1 MLEGAVKVL
10 MPGTGLELSSNWRG
24 ASTMRGG
31 AVTAPADLHFA
42 GHGTIDLRLFTNMAA
57 SFPDSAWMPDG
68 SPDVAQDFLD
78 GCRMADAIPL
88 RGSITLSDFEFPPSG
103 RAWRLR
109 RGKPSPRRRN
119 GGTVSNGQKGVWV
132 RFGSRRRLVVSALIL
147 ALTSCGSE
155 GGSPP
160 SSTPAGV
167 AELTT
172 IDFANVANYSAPTL
186 PAYFD
191 QTVAVLDNSPASNA
205 INDRVATLGRV
216 LFYDLRL
223 STNDKASCTSCHQQA
238 FGFTDPMRFS
248 NGISNAATTDF
259 HAMRLGNLR
268 YWRPGSTFWDRRV
281 VSVEAQASQP
291 FHSLV
296 EMGWGGAAG
305 GFDSLIRKMRATR
318 YYPDLFTWA
327 FGSSTITEAR
337 IQQAL
342 AQFVRAMI
350 SSSSR
355 WDEGYAQV
363 FSPTTP
369 NRALD
374 VDLPNFTGQENRG
387 RQLFMT
393 SAAQGGAGCSS
404 CHLPPTFALT
414 ANARSNGLDAG
425 ETRVFKAPSLRSVG
439 LTGPYMHD
447 GRFATLAEVV
457 DFYDHGIQKG
467 PALDNRLRHGRGPR
481 RLNLSAADRAALV
494 AFLMTLT
501 DRALTTDARFSD
513 PFRR

>member
-1 MLEGAVKVL
+1 MRLGSMGWLVASAL
-10 MPGTGLELSSNWRG
+10 ALGLPACG
-24 ASTMRGG
+24 GG
-31 AVTAPADLHFA
+31 AQ
-42 GHGTIDLRLFTNMAA
+42 R
-57 SFPDSAWMPDG
+57 SA
-68 SPDVAQDFLD
+68 
-78 GCRMADAIPL
+78 
-88 RGSITLSDFEFPPSG
+88 
-103 RAWRLR
+103 
-109 RGKPSPRRRN
+109 
-119 GGTVSNGQKGVWV
+119 
-132 RFGSRRRLVVSALIL
+132 
-147 ALTSCGSE
+147 
-155 GGSPP
+155 
-160 SSTPAGV
+160 TPAGV

-191 QTVAVLDNSPASNA
+191 RTVAALDHSPASNA
-205 INDRVATLGRV
+205 VNDRVATLGRV

-223 STNDKASCTSCHQQA
+223 STNDRASCASCHQQA
-238 FGFTDPMRFS
+238 VGFTDPMRFS
-248 NGISNAATTDF
+248 NGISGAATTDF

-268 YWRPGSTFWDRRV
+268 YWKPGSTFWDRRAA
-281 VSVEAQASQP
+281 SVEAQASHP

-305 GFDSLIRKMRATR
+305 GFDALIRKMAATS
-318 YYPDLFTWA
+318 YYPDLFAWA

-342 AQFVRAMI
+342 AQFVRAMV

-355 WDEGYAQV
+355 WDTGYARV
-363 FSPTTP
+363 FSPTAP

-374 VDLPNFTGQENRG
+374 VDLPNFTAQENRG

-393 SAAQGGAGCSS
+393 STTKGGAGCSS
-404 CHLPPTFALT
+404 CHLPPTFALA

-425 ETRVFKAPSLRSVG
+425 ETRLFKAPSLRGVG

-457 DFYDHGIQKG
+457 DFYDHGIQDG
-467 PALDNRLRHGRGPR
+467 PALDKRLRQDRRPR

-494 AFLMTLT
+494 AFLMTLS
-501 DRALTTDARFSD
+501 DPALTTDARFSD